1 MLAEKA
7 LAAGKVGIMAK
18 VKEYARLMKLRLSSL
33 VVFSAGITYLTA
45 VNTINWYT
53 LVYLVLGGLLVTG
66 AANGFNQIIEQDTD
80 KLMTRTAER
89 PLPTGTL
96 STAESLIFCSLIG
109 GIGIY
114 ILWAKIN
121 VLSALLGA
129 LAIILYA
136 LAYTPMK
143 KRSPAAVFVG
153 AIPGAL
159 PTMIGWVAADG
170 AITLGAWT
178 MFSIQFIWQFPH
190 FWAIAWILDEDYRKA
205 GFKMLPS
212 SGGRTEHSAMQM
224 LIYALFLVPMGILPY
239 IFKIS
244 GVVSAV
250 VAVVCALM
258 FAAQAYKLLKAP
270 DVKEAKKLMF
280 ASIIYLPIVQLAY
293 MFDKI

>member
-45 VNTINWYT
+45 VDTINWYT
-53 LVYLVLGGLLVTG
+53 LLYLVLGGLLVTG

-80 KLMTRTAER
+80 KLMARTAER

-96 STAESLIFCSLIG
+96 STVQSLIFCSLIG
-109 GIGIY
+109 GVGIY

-121 VLSALLGA
+121 ALSALLGA

-212 SGGRTEHSAMQM
+212 LGGRTEHSAMQM

-244 GVVSAV
+244 GVASAV
-250 VAVVCALM
+250 IAVVCALM